1 MTSILFTSALGASI
15 KRQNDIPDCING
27 DSSTIDMPAEA
38 LALLSLPITIQ
49 AQGSDSLNLNL
60 ILRFSTASQDDS
72 CGFSATRR
80 APTFTTA
87 SIPIL
92 PVCFDL
98 ADLFG
103 GNATSG
109 FVNQTG
115 NQPAVAGEKGL
126 HWSILNADEYDAS
139 ANYSSV
145 MYRQHLLNP
154 NTDDQKPG
162 HPARRRATLY
172 PGKGCTEKDPNDENV
187 VSDAVL
193 FEEEQL
199 EEFHRDV
206 YYLVNSGDVFASKY
220 QVVGELGF
228 GLTRH
233 TYTTLKVF
241 TREGMDEEEYKM
253 YDILNKDIKADNIL
267 IEIEDQGISK
277 AFVDVEMTSHST
289 RKL

>member
-1 MTSILFTSALGASI
+1 MHTS
-15 KRQNDIPDCING
+15 
-27 DSSTIDMPAEA
+27 
-38 LALLSLPITIQ
+38 
-49 AQGSDSLNLNL
+49 LNL

-172 PGKGCTEKDPNDENV
+172 PGKGCTEKDPNDENGLQPWYGFSCWSEDEGSCGTAPYSFQSFYIQAGNEDRKCWEFARNGQSGAVRMSKSV
-187 VSDAVL
+187 VA
-193 FEEEQL
+193 
-199 EEFHRDV
+199 
-206 YYLVNSGDVFASKY
+206 
-220 QVVGELGF
+220 
-228 GLTRH
+228 
-233 TYTTLKVF
+233 
-241 TREGMDEEEYKM
+241 
-253 YDILNKDIKADNIL
+253 
-267 IEIEDQGISK
+267 
-277 AFVDVEMTSHST
+277 AFVGTSVA
-289 RKL
+289 LWLAL